1 MQISLLLMEEIA
13 KLFAIMLMGYAVV
26 KAGLMKSSE
35 SKSISVVM
43 VYLVIPC
50 VIIDAF
56 QVDYTAD
63 VKKGL
68 LLACVAAVLV
78 HVLFLILTTI
88 LKQALQLDTIER
100 ATVIYSNAGIL
111 VIPLVQDLL
120 GQEYVIYSSA
130 YIAVQL
136 ILIWTHCKNMLCE
149 EDRLE
154 WKKVFLNVNII
165 SIIVG
170 VILFVCKIQLPS
182 GMQDVLD
189 MMNNMIGPIGM
200 LLAGMVIADVPLK
213 TVFTKKRNYVSTVLR
228 LVIYPIFILIL
239 MKMINTFAGVN
250 DSKQILLTVYIASIT
265 PACATVTSMAQ
276 LYDKDAAY
284 ASSLYVLT
292 TLLSN
297 TQRPANPH
305 LIFCKEN
312 GYGFA
317 GLYVLLLVGRFCSLG
332 IVMYKFHI
340 LCCNIQVLT
349 HFFNSRTWVTHFEA
363 QENTFMRFY
372 RIFVDHFIGKRV
384 TTVNSKTLQ

>member
-68 LLACVAAVLV
+68 LLTCAAAVLV

-88 LKQALQLDTIER
+88 LKQVLQLDTIER

-170 VILFVCKIQLPS
+170 AILFICKIQLPS
-182 GMQDVLD
+182 GVQDVLD

-239 MKMINTFAGVN
+239 MKVINTFAGVN

-292 TLLSN
+292 TLLSIV
-297 TQRPANPH
+297 TMP
-305 LIFCKEN
+305 
-312 GYGFA
+312 
-317 GLYVLLLVGRFCSLG
+317 VMVG
-332 IVMYKFHI
+332 MY
-340 LCCNIQVLT
+340 
-349 HFFNSRTWVTHFEA
+349 E
-363 QENTFMRFY
+363 M
-372 RIFVDHFIGKRV
+372 FV
-384 TTVNSKTLQ
+384 

>member
-68 LLACVAAVLV
+68 LLACAAAVLV

-88 LKQALQLDTIER
+88 LKQVLQLDTIER

-170 VILFVCKIQLPS
+170 AILFICKIQLPS
-182 GMQDVLD
+182 GVQDVLD

-239 MKMINTFAGVN
+239 MKVINTFAVVN

-292 TLLSN
+292 TLLSIV
-297 TQRPANPH
+297 TMP
-305 LIFCKEN
+305 
-312 GYGFA
+312 
-317 GLYVLLLVGRFCSLG
+317 VMVG
-332 IVMYKFHI
+332 MY
-340 LCCNIQVLT
+340 
-349 HFFNSRTWVTHFEA
+349 E
-363 QENTFMRFY
+363 M
-372 RIFVDHFIGKRV
+372 FV
-384 TTVNSKTLQ
+384 